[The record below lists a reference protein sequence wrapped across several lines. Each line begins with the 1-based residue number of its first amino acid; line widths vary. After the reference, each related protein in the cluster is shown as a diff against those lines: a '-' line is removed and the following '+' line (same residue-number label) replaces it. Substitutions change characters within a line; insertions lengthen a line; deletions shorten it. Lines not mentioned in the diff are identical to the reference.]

1 VPVSGG
7 REQPAVAEEP
17 QRASRRAAGLA
28 MGIDEQLSATLASVV
43 GAGGVSWRQPRTSA
57 AAPTMITWSQVPNDL
72 PFRIS
77 EILR

>member
-1 VPVSGG
+1 
-7 REQPAVAEEP
+7 
-17 QRASRRAAGLA
+17 
-28 MGIDEQLSATLASVV
+28 MGIDEQLSATLAAVV